1 MSEKW
6 RHTEAHKLDPVTV
19 ACQRLR
25 SQAANSRPII
35 RLIAMAIN
43 FNLDMKE
50 FWGVFTLLITHI
62 VCSPCS
68 ERQDKTHVSCQ
79 RQTVVDDGDNFK
91 PEFDSSKLHKLRH
104 S

>member
-1 MSEKW
+1 MHIFAQSLCLRFCNNISEKW

-50 FWGVFTLLITHI
+50 FWGGFYIANYSHSLQ
-62 VCSPCS
+62 PMF
-68 ERQDKTHVSCQ
+68 RAPGQDTC
-79 RQTVVDDGDNFK
+79 FM
-91 PEFDSSKLHKLRH
+91 PETDSGG
-104 S
+104 